1 MLEGGEK
8 YETKGKQGQG
18 HKKEPGMYLIW
29 KVHTV
34 KCMYFLWAGP
44 IFDSK
49 VSRRQ

>member
-1 MLEGGEK
+1 MLEVGEK

-34 KCMYFLWAGP
+34 KCYVLSMGRPYIWL
-44 IFDSK
+44 
-49 VSRRQ
+49 